1 MTSWTSP
8 QTNDNTGTQYNLKLT
23 CDDPYHPI
31 HPVQN
36 THEHTI
42 TSGSCLICECVQSA
56 FITGQM
62 ILQPCQLPDPHR
74 EWADENKAWCFMC
87 SGCTPMKRMISWFPL
102 FPVFFWWVCDDDP
115 EEKKTE
121 RQTWSTGKWGHDEN
135 RQAVPKK
142 QETAGGVNGWT
153 LFQDDSQEQVNRRE
167 QGQASDRTAG
177 AGKQIRWLEAE
188 KHRWGFNERGT

>member
-23 CDDPYHPI
+23 CDDLYHPI

-62 ILQPCQLPDPHR
+62 ILQPCQLPDPHC

-115 EEKKTE
+115 EGKKNRKTRLDLLANGVTMRIDKLCPKNRRLQAGSTAELYSKMTHRNRLTE
-121 RQTWSTGKWGHDEN
+121 EN
-135 RQAVPKK
+135 RDKQATEQ
-142 QETAGGVNGWT
+142 QERENKS
-153 LFQDDSQEQVNRRE
+153 DD
-167 QGQASDRTAG
+167 
-177 AGKQIRWLEAE
+177 
-188 KHRWGFNERGT
+188 